1 MQCNYSEI
9 NGHVLAQRGSSRR
22 PLSHVAH
29 DYVHPLKQGLHML
42 ASFVVLTTSLSAM
55 YFTVLVV
62 SDIQQADTFRQSASI
77 ASLDRDIQSPGH
89 YDLAY
94 SDDV

>member
-9 NGHVLAQRGSSRR
+9 NGHVLAHRGTSRR

-29 DYVHPLKQGLHML
+29 DYVHPVKQALHML

-55 YFTVLVV
+55 YFTTLVV
-62 SDIQQADTFRQSASI
+62 SDIQQNDTFSHPSSMTQLERHFNAHE
-77 ASLDRDIQSPGH
+77 R
-89 YDLAY
+89 
-94 SDDV
+94 